1 MSLFI
6 FFIVVYLC
14 GALSMALL
22 TLLERKVLGYIQLRK
37 GPNKV
42 TILGLTQPLAD
53 VLKLLSKEQSKPT
66 FSRVGVF
73 FLSPVLGLMLAFF
86 VWSFFPIKLP
96 AFIAIFTR
104 VVFLCIS
111 RINVYATLLAG
122 WSSNSKYALLGRL
135 RAIAQTISYEVSMAL
150 ILLCS
155 LRLRE
160 CLELNSLQSFRLNI

>member
-6 FFIVVYLC
+6 FLIIVYLC

-66 FSRVGVF
+66 FSRVRVF
-73 FLSPVLGLMLAFF
+73 FLSPVIGLILALF
-86 VWSFFPIKLP
+86 VWSFFPLKLP
-96 AFIAIFTR
+96 PFLAVLTR
-104 VVFLCIS
+104 VIFLCVS
-111 RINVYATLLAG
+111 SINVYATLLAG
-122 WSSNSKYALLGRL
+122 WSSNSKYALLGSL
-135 RAIAQTISYEVSMAL
+135 RAIAQTISYEVSIAL

-155 LRLRE
+155 LRIRE
-160 CLELNSLQSFRLNI
+160 SLELNSLQNLRLNT